1 MPQILGGF
9 SSNWR
14 LFRGDF
20 LAFQDFTIIIAFASA
35 IISIIYAGILVF
47 NLKSLNAGTEK
58 MKEIAAAIQEGAN
71 AFLKRQYTTV
81 GLVAIAIFV
90 VFLAMGFFIEMK
102 WAFIGISFILGAFL
116 SAAAGFIGMKVTTIA
131 NIRTAEALNVSFK
144 AGAVMGLAVVGLGL
158 IGVTALFAGFM
169 QAFPLFSTTEILN
182 LIIGMGF
189 GASLVALFARVGG
202 GIFTK
207 GADVGADLVGKVEV
221 GIPEDDPRNPAVIAD
236 NVGDNVGDCAGMG
249 ADLFESYVVTIIG
262 TMLLGNIAFP
272 GNISAV
278 LFPLAVSGAA
288 ILASI
293 AAMFFVKVREGQE
306 PMNALNFGIML
317 SAVISAALFFFLGQ
331 NFFTPDKAMG
341 IFYASLV
348 GLAVALLVVKI
359 TDYFTSSR
367 FKPVREIAEAS
378 QTGAGTNIIAGLA
391 VGLESTAPMLVVVAA
406 GIILAYQ
413 FAGIYG
419 IAIASMAMLSL
430 TGIIVAIDTFG
441 PITDNAG
448 GIAEM
453 SG

>member
-131 NIRTAEALNVSFK
+131 NIRTAEAAKTGVAEALNVSFK

-158 IGVTALFAGFM
+158 LGVTALFAGFM

-249 ADLFESYVVTIIG
+249 ADLFESYVGSIVATAA
-262 TMLLGNIAFP
+262 LGVSAGLGVPGVIVPMVIA
-272 GNISAV
+272 AV
-278 LFPLAVSGAA
+278 G
-288 ILASI
+288 ILASMVGM
-293 AAMFFVKVREGQE
+293 AFVRTREEASQG
-306 PMNALNFGIML
+306 ALLM
-317 SAVISAALFFFLGQ
+317 ALRR
-331 NFFTPDKAMG
+331 G
-341 IFYASLV
+341 IFSASGLIAVLV
-348 GLAVALLVVKI
+348 YVFVRAILGPEHTGIAWAIITGLVAGLFIGLY
-359 TDYFTSSR
+359 TEFFTSSLY
-367 FKPVREIAEAS
+367 KPTKR
-378 QTGAGTNIIAGLA
+378 
-391 VGLESTAPMLVVVAA
+391 VADA
-406 GIILAYQ
+406 A
-413 FAGIYG
+413 
-419 IAIASMAMLSL
+419 L
-430 TGIIVAIDTFG
+430 T
-441 PITDNAG
+441 
-448 GIAEM
+448 
-453 SG
+453 